1 LFLTFFLPRLP
12 NELWEKIW
20 HQTQTPFSERFE
32 AGIRATERKYRLVN
46 LYFIMTNLIY
56 LFLVFSAFISIEVKT
71 VQLCTLMLG
80 DLSCYRLKTLF
91 YLASVVHRINKCL
104 LLFKDK
110 NIDQFR
116 NESNF
121 IPYFSQFLFF
131 GDNFSIYSTLASK
144 PKLHMCLP

>member
-1 LFLTFFLPRLP
+1 MFLTFFLPRLP

-46 LYFIMTNLIY
+46 LYFIMTNLFSI
-56 LFLVFSAFISIEVKT
+56 FSAFISIEVKT

-80 DLSCYRLKTLF
+80 VLSCYRLKTLF
-91 YLASVVHRINKCL
+91 YLASVVHRINNCL

-116 NESNF
+116 NELNF
-121 IPYFSQFLFF
+121 IPYFSQFWFF
-131 GDNFSIYSTLASK
+131 GENFSIYSTSTSK
-144 PKLHMCLP
+144 PKLHMCIP

>member
-1 LFLTFFLPRLP
+1 MFLTFFLPRLP

-46 LYFIMTNLIY
+46 LYFIMTNLFSI
-56 LFLVFSAFISIEVKT
+56 FSAFISIEVKT

-80 DLSCYRLKTLF
+80 VLSCYRLKTLF
-91 YLASVVHRINKCL
+91 YLASVVHRINNCL

-116 NESNF
+116 NELNF
-121 IPYFSQFLFF
+121 IPCFSQFLFF
-131 GDNFSIYSTLASK
+131 RENFSI
-144 PKLHMCLP
+144 